1 MLNNSCLS
9 DFQRKQL
16 QKSLQNQ
23 NLSQLHRQG
32 ILIMLLTD
40 EGKSQTEIC
49 TELGCSAATASRWIL
64 LAKSGNAHQWR
75 EHRRGRRKTLQD
87 EHLERLQE
95 LASCSPRDYGYAFN
109 RWTGAWLAKHLA
121 KEFGIKITPQH
132 VNRLLKTFFSQ
143 AKEQDKTKTQSTSRL
158 IVRDLP
164 SAKSYKS

>member
-1 MLNNSCLS
+1 MLDNSCLS

-16 QKSLQNQ
+16 KKSLQDK

-32 ILIMLLTD
+32 ILIMLMVD
-40 EGKSQTEIC
+40 EGKIQAEIC
-49 TELGCSAATASRWIL
+49 TELGCSPATASRWIL

-75 EHRRGRRKTLQD
+75 EHRRGRPKILHD
-87 EHLERLQE
+87 EYLERLKE
-95 LASCSPRDYGYAFN
+95 LANSSPRDYGYAFN

-132 VNRLLKTFFSQ
+132 VNRLLKELLSQ
-143 AKEQDKTKTQSTSRL
+143 AEAQDKTETPSTSRL

-164 SAKSYKS
+164 SAKS

>member
-1 MLNNSCLS
+1 MSNNQCLS

-16 QKSLQNQ
+16 QKSFQDK

-32 ILIMLLTD
+32 ILIMLLAD
-40 EGKSQTEIC
+40 DGKSQAEIC

-64 LAKSGNAHQWR
+64 LAKSGNAHKWR

-121 KEFGIKITPQH
+121 KEFGIEITPQH
-132 VNRLLKTFFSQ
+132 VNRLLKNLTFQ
-143 AKEQDKTKTQSTSRL
+143 AKEQSKTQVKSTSRL

-164 SAKSYKS
+164 SAKY